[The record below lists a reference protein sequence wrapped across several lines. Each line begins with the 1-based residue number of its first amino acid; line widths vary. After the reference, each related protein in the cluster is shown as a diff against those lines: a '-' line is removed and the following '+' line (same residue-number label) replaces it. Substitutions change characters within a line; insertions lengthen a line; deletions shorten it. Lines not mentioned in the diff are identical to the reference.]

1 MSRRGLSA
9 LQPRG
14 RTAVCYLIALTCLIG
29 GALIGAGPPSP
40 ARAADSTYI
49 PDTGHNV
56 PDYFYNY
63 WAANGGQAQFGLPL
77 TEPYSENGLTIQW
90 FERARFER
98 HPEFAGT
105 PAEIELG
112 QLGRE
117 VHPADPPTIPTGNT
131 SAAFFAQTG
140 HNVATFRAYWQQ
152 HGGLAVFGLPLTE
165 EVREVNQADGKTYT
179 VQYFERARLEEH
191 PDQAGT
197 PYEVQLGL
205 LGAERYHKVAAS
217 DPAAAAAGARV
228 PAGLRAAAPPEAIE
242 LLMWQAV
249 NAARAAGGVPRLA
262 FDPLVAQAA
271 RQHVQDMIAN
281 DYLEHYGTDGSSPL
295 DRMRAAGVNVQWG
308 SENISMECSKDP
320 ATVVRNIMAWM
331 MEEPLADGDYNH
343 HWNIMHDGY
352 SRIGIAFGVAHNGC
366 WVMAED
372 FADGTPSPGSQ
383 P

>member
-1 MSRRGLSA
+1 MPRRGLSA

-14 RTAVCYLIALTCLIG
+14 LTAVCQLIALTCLIG
-29 GALIGAGPPSP
+29 GALIGAGPPAP
-40 ARAADSTYI
+40 ARAADATYFSE
-49 PDTGHNV
+49 TGHNV
-56 PDYFYNY
+56 PDFFYHY
-63 WAANGGQAQFGLPL
+63 WAANGGKAQFGLPL
-77 TEPYSENGLTIQW
+77 TEPYTEHGLTIQW

-98 HPEFAGT
+98 HPELAGS
-105 PAEIELG
+105 PNEIELG

-131 SAAFFAQTG
+131 VAFFAQTG
-140 HNVATFRAYWQQ
+140 HNVALFRAYWQQ

-165 EVREVNQADGKTYT
+165 ELHETNQADGKTYT

-191 PDQAGT
+191 SDRAGT

-205 LGAERYHKVAAS
+205 LGGELYNKVKAS
-217 DPAAAAAGARV
+217 DPIAAAAGKSA
-228 PAGLRAAAPPEAIE
+228 PAGLRAAAPPEAIT

-249 NAARAAGGVPRLA
+249 NAARAAGGVPRLSL
-262 FDPLVAQAA
+262 DPLVTQAA
-271 RQHVQDMIAN
+271 ALHVQDMIAN

-295 DRMRAAGVNVQWG
+295 DRMRRVGVNVQWG
-308 SENISMECSKDP
+308 SENIAMECSKDP

-331 MEEPLADGDYNH
+331 MGEPYADGVYNH
-343 HWNIMHDGY
+343 HWNIMYSGY
-352 SRIGIAFGVAHNGC
+352 SRVGIAFGVAHNGC

-372 FADGTPSPGSQ
+372 FSDGAPSPGSQ